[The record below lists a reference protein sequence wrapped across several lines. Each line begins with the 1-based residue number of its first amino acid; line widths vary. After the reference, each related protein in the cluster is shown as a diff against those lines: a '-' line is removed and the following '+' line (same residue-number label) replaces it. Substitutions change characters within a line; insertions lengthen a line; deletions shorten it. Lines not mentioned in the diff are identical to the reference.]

1 MDRTRFVRG
10 GRRIDAPTF
19 GSMTE
24 KTDKKRDAPVSY
36 RPPAEL
42 REEFRRRVETSG
54 LSANAYI
61 TRAIFN
67 AAIPRG
73 TRHPAVEKQMLAHL
87 LGRSAAIR
95 DALDNASRVAGTEA
109 ADAMKT
115 ACEELTVI
123 RAALMKMM
131 EREP

>member
-1 MDRTRFVRG
+1 VPFGDFGKRVAQVIVRVQVIELRG
-10 GRRIDAPTF
+10 LQDGVH
-19 GSMTE
+19 GS
-24 KTDKKRDAPVSY
+24 

-42 REEFRRRVETSG
+42 RDEFRRRVETSG
-54 LSANAYI
+54 LSADAYI

-73 TRHPAVEKQMLAHL
+73 TRRPAVEKQMLAQL

-95 DALDNASRVAGTEA
+95 DALDHASRVVGPDTAG
-109 ADAMKT
+109 AMRT

-131 EREP
+131 ERAP

>member
-1 MDRTRFVRG
+1 
-10 GRRIDAPTF
+10 
-19 GSMTE
+19 MTE

-36 RPPAEL
+36 RPPADL
-42 REEFRRRVETSG
+42 REEFRRRVEASG

-61 TRAIFN
+61 TRAVFG

-73 TRHPAVEKQMLAHL
+73 TRRPAVEKQMLAQL

-109 ADAMKT
+109 SDAMKT

>member
-1 MDRTRFVRG
+1 MRG
-10 GRRIDAPTF
+10 GTRIDAPTF

-42 REEFRRRVETSG
+42 RDEFRRRVETSG

-61 TRAIFN
+61 TTAPSST

-73 TRHPAVEKQMLAHL
+73 TRRPAVEKQMLAQL

-95 DALDNASRVAGTEA
+95 DALDNASRVAGDEA
-109 ADAMKT
+109 APPT
-115 ACEELTVI
+115 
-123 RAALMKMM
+123 R
-131 EREP
+131 

>member
-1 MDRTRFVRG
+1 VDRTRFVRG

-36 RPPAEL
+36 RPPADL
-42 REEFRRRVETSG
+42 RDEFQRRVETSG

-61 TRAIFN
+61 TRAVFG

-73 TRHPAVEKQMLAHL
+73 TRRPAVEKQMLAQL
-87 LGRSAAIR
+87 LVRSAAIR
-95 DALDNASRVAGTEA
+95 DALDNASRVAGAGT

>member
-1 MDRTRFVRG
+1 MRG
-10 GRRIDAPTF
+10 GTRIDAPTF
-19 GSMTE
+19 GGMTE

-42 REEFRRRVETSG
+42 RDEFRRRVETSG

-73 TRHPAVEKQMLAHL
+73 TRRPAVEKQMLAHL

-95 DALDNASRVAGTEA
+95 DALDNASRVSGTGA
-109 ADAMKT
+109 ADAMKM